1 MENAAELNL
10 SLQPYESR
18 LIFFT
23 TSVTKPRST
32 WTLDSHS
39 KVIDLSTDWNLTFSA
54 SNQTIHM
61 DRLHSWS
68 EEEAFKY
75 YSGQVTYEREVDFPS
90 GLSSGSSL
98 ILDFG
103 EGTPVAMPDPLP
115 RFNLRAFLEGPL
127 REAAEVYVNGR
138 RAGVVWHP
146 PYTIDLTSLL
156 RVGKNELRI
165 VVGNTAINSLAGQ
178 SLPDYR
184 LLNER
189 YGERFVP
196 QDMNDLQQLPAG
208 LLSELWLRATPRHAP
223 LPAKPHSEE

>member
-1 MENAAELNL
+1 
-10 SLQPYESR
+10 
-18 LIFFT
+18 
-23 TSVTKPRST
+23 
-32 WTLDSHS
+32 
-39 KVIDLSTDWNLTFSA
+39 
-54 SNQTIHM
+54 M

-146 PYTIDLTSLL
+146 PYAIDLTSLL
-156 RVGKNELRI
+156 KGGKNELRI
-165 VVGNTAINSLAGQ
+165 VVGNTAINFLAGQ

-184 LLNER
+184 LLKER

-196 QDMNDLQQLPAG
+196 QDMNDLQQLPSG
-208 LLSELWLRATPRHAP
+208 LLSELWLRAIPRHAP
-223 LPAKPHSEE
+223 LPAKPHARKSKRHCRTCLSSSLPGFDLRRSDREQADH